1 MRSYVPAMDQV
12 TDILQKLRDS
22 VVSAAPDTIALLLA
36 ARAHDHP
43 AVRSQLAV
51 KLSHATPAARWDV
64 AFACWAHG
72 DDTLRA
78 LALGF
83 PVGGVTFGGLE
94 LAGVP
99 TQHGD
104 GLARAVVAD
113 LEPGGARVVV
123 GWWPAL
129 QGDRVRVAGEAF
141 EVPDDP
147 LTFAELLPAP
157 PAGALAEVLEP
168 QLRGGGDLH
177 GPARLLEHV
186 VDAMPSCLALGPHGS

>member
-1 MRSYVPAMDQV
+1 MEQL
-12 TDILQKLRDS
+12 TEILAKLRS
-22 VVSAAPDTIALLLA
+22 SAVSDEPASIALLLA

-51 KLSHATPAARWDV
+51 KLAHASPEVRWHI
-64 AFACWAHG
+64 AFGCWAQG
-72 DDTLRA
+72 AETLRA

-83 PVGGVTFGGLE
+83 PVGGLTFAGLA

-104 GLARAVVAD
+104 GLARAVVAE
-113 LEPGGARVVV
+113 LEPDGGRVVI
-123 GWWPAL
+123 GWWPAV

-157 PAGALAEVLEP
+157 AAGALAEVLEP
-168 QLRGGGDLH
+168 QVRGGHELH